1 MNLEFCFQISSS
13 FVKLFFWYCH
23 KSLTSLCETFWV
35 CNLHSILLVKDV
47 GVCLVAQSCL
57 TVCSPTRLL
66 GPWGFSRQEYWSEL
80 SCPPPG
86 DLPNPGIE
94 LRSPA
99 LQADSLPSE
108 PPGKPKRC
116 GYFPLKTLFSLF
128 FLFLIFLLSIGCRN
142 CFCTFRRNS
151 QKGKFTAINLGN
163 EKKNYFMCKILIAN
177 FTKKCTT
184 YSFKN

>member
-1 MNLEFCFQISSS
+1 M
-13 FVKLFFWYCH
+13 
-23 KSLTSLCETFWV
+23 
-35 CNLHSILLVKDV
+35 